1 MKRQNLGIA
10 LAAILLIAATAPAAA
25 QQPAGASDVD
35 PAAVAALGRMG
46 TFLRSVKAFR
56 VQAATTQDTVL
67 DDGQLVQVAGSV
79 DALVQFPS
87 RLRMDTVNGKKQR
100 LFLYDGKTFT
110 LFGKVIQYYG
120 TVSAP
125 PTIGQLAKTL
135 SADYDI
141 SIPLEDL
148 FWWGTE
154 RVNSSAIVAAADAG
168 PADVQGTTCEHYAF
182 RQEGIDWQIWIQL
195 GDNPLPR
202 RLVISTTT
210 DEARPQY
217 SAVYTWDLAPSF
229 NEAAFTFEPPAEAKR
244 IGFATVAD
252 SAGAN

>member
-1 MKRQNLGIA
+1 MMKNQKTGIA

-25 QQPAGASDVD
+25 QQPATAASDLD

-56 VQAATTQDTVL
+56 VQATTTQDTVL

-87 RLRMDTVNGKKQR
+87 RLRLDAVNGKKQR
-100 LFLYDGKTFT
+100 MFLYDGKTFT

-120 TVSAP
+120 TVPAP

-135 SADYDI
+135 SADYGI

-148 FWWGTE
+148 FWWGAENT
-154 RVNSSAIVAAADAG
+154 DASTLTGATDIG
-168 PADVQGTTCEHYAF
+168 PATVQGTSCEQYAF
-182 RQEGIDWQIWIQL
+182 RQDGLDWQIWIQA
-195 GDNPLPR
+195 GDYPLPR
-202 RLVISTTT
+202 KLVITTT
-210 DEARPQY
+210 DDEARPQY
-217 SAVYTWDLAPSF
+217 SAVYKWDLAPAF
-229 NEAAFTFEPPAEAKR
+229 NDAAFTFDPPAGALK
-244 IGFATVAD
+244 IPIATVK
-252 SAGAN
+252 AGN